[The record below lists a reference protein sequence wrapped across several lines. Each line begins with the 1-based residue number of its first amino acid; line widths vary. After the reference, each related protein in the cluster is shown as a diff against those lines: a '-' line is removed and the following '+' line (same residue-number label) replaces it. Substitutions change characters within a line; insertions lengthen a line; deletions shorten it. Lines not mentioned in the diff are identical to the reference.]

1 MSSEKI
7 DQILGILLK
16 VILLFMIGAFA
27 PATINELSWLYKGK
41 KSECLRVQSEYESLV
56 ASTSGL
62 NSRVFSPGD
71 GSAINQAFLG
81 TVLASA
87 TQSPNSKLI
96 QATIYG
102 CGTSYYTIQQISW

>member
-41 KSECLRVQSEYESLV
+41 KRNV
-56 ASTSGL
+56 
-62 NSRVFSPGD
+62 
-71 GSAINQAFLG
+71 
-81 TVLASA
+81 
-87 TQSPNSKLI
+87 
-96 QATIYG
+96 
-102 CGTSYYTIQQISW
+102 